1 MAGVYLK
8 QLSSG
13 FTLVLSASRPAS
25 KANAPEIERISKVSS
40 KF

>member
-1 MAGVYLK
+1 MASVHLQ

-13 FTLVLSASRPAS
+13 TILVLTASRPAS
-25 KANAPEIERISKVSS
+25 KANAPEIERISKVSN